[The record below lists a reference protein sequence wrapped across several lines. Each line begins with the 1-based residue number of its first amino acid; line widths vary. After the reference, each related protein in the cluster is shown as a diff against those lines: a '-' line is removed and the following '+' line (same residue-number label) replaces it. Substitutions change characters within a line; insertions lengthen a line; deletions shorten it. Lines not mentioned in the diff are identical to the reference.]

1 MSEYSATIKLRADRS
16 GLTGEIKSATGDFS
30 KLNAELAK
38 SGAAGSTGATGIKK
52 HATETKQAADSSRKL
67 SDESKS
73 LRGQFLSLKGAI
85 ATLGIYTLGRQM
97 LSTLTQFQDTRT
109 MLQGLTEDAREYNA
123 VQAYLVKTA
132 QAYGQDL
139 NVLSTNYAGIL
150 SLENSGIVTRREG
163 IAVLEGMV
171 NVGAKLGASNTQLS
185 QSMYGLSQ
193 SFASGIVSVEDMR
206 QATDS
211 LPGLLQAVADS
222 AGMTTGELKN
232 LVGTG
237 TMTSELFKTHMIN
250 ALEQYEGAAVAR
262 MGNISA
268 TQNNI
273 RTEHL
278 LLVAALEAPIKGT
291 IGSFL
296 ESYESG
302 LKAVNAN
309 IPRLIE
315 LTGDLATM
323 AVAVGTV
330 ALSAWLYRVAAG
342 SIAVNGALTALE
354 FRLLA
359 SMTIARATTLVMS
372 GLRASM
378 MFLGGIP
385 GLAILAGTAI
395 YAFGKNSQSAAEK
408 TAQLRGEIDEL
419 VESFSSLTVA
429 QLDQQI
435 AEQQQELN
443 AIAAQRDA
451 LQASNQASSNAPS
464 PLSRSLMQEV
474 DAINSYLKQVEQ
486 LAQVDS
492 ALEEKAKSLAALSH
506 ARTQAVTNASEAETE
521 AAAKLSKVQQDL
533 LDKYLPLDKLTR
545 EYTENLSALNAIEAS
560 SAEEASRKER
570 AIDSLNAAYADEVK
584 TLTGVTKAEEDAQ
597 KVREKTLQ
605 SMTKLID
612 EYAPSQNAVLQYETQ
627 LRLLTQARDED
638 LLSLENYQIAIAAV
652 AQEYYDAANPGAVLI
667 EQLKEELAALKL
679 TGDELTYYT
688 LTHGLSAEQIEK
700 HGGAIKA
707 LVAEM
712 RQEQAALDAT
722 EAAQK
727 EYQQRTETMID
738 DLQRS
743 WADYLDDFLRTG
755 KFTFKSLGDSIIDIM
770 RTTYARMMSLDMA
783 NAFKGAMTSGSSSSV
798 PGTTSGTGGTGSLN
812 LGSLTAVLGGG
823 LSSILGSS
831 LATQSAPI
839 YEGGKLISEGASA
852 LDFSLKNVGTN
863 LLAGMAGGKL
873 GTFLGESIFGKQAQ
887 SNLGATAGAVI
898 GSMIPVVG
906 TFLGA
911 LAGGALDALFG
922 GDGYKRTSVGF
933 DTGRDS
939 VRSSYY
945 AGTETFASGLEVNKI
960 NRRGDAESMDA
971 IVAKAAEID
980 AFITNATRAAGG
992 SLNLAGTR
1000 LNGTSADYGSNDGSF
1015 VGMRIG
1021 DGQDSEAALDAMF
1034 ANFSTQ
1040 LISHIEGIDEDVR
1053 QALINATGSADE
1065 ILQQFQDALKLDQ
1078 LVKSGALDI
1087 LGDNISFT
1095 FAQQLAEAAGGI
1107 DNLNAATSAFNS
1119 SVADSAQTQQ
1129 NVVDRLR
1136 TAVGDQFAAINLT
1149 LSDFSSIDAFRDH
1162 FDDVKNSLEAVD
1174 VLKLVQA
1181 GNALALLIEQEE
1193 QLGQVRNDAIAQQR
1207 ESAQDLF
1214 DAYKS
1219 IRSQATAL
1227 QGTLQ
1232 NDIYKIT
1239 GTGAT
1244 DLRSR
1249 LGTGT
1254 FDEQFDV
1261 IDQLRTQIL
1270 ANYNEELQIKE
1281 QLHEQALANY
1291 EAQIEAATRIED
1303 YIKGVMTSD
1312 LSPLSVAD
1320 RLSTAQEQ
1328 FDDVVA
1334 RALAGDIKAGAEAT
1348 DYFNTLAK
1356 LNQQANAS
1364 SVTGVELFYSNLDKL
1379 EQVGAY
1385 LSQAQ
1390 SPGEFNGSNL
1400 AAPYVAQLLELQT
1413 EANRIQTASAVD
1425 MVSGLGGLKLLLE
1438 QLPAKMALELLGVLP
1453 VALSQSL
1460 QLGTNLGIL
1469 AEDIRGALG
1478 LLPQASDLSSYG
1490 IAANIEALTQLSQ
1503 HPSLLA
1509 SHITSLADAMGAM
1522 MQQLVASGVSTHLLA
1537 DTISKNPN
1545 ATAAANEYLNG
1556 KGLGSI
1562 ADYTSAVNTNYSGAQ
1577 INSYVTDA
1585 VTNAANE
1592 KAAVDAV
1599 MSAAL
1604 ANGVGSGQLA
1614 ASTNYTQEEIL
1625 ALAAKYG
1632 YASFDVGTDRVSRD
1646 QFAQIHADEIIFN
1659 PVESGQ
1665 LRKAVIQSIS
1675 SGGNSEGIAQLIKAV
1690 ETQSR
1695 LLESWGGQVGQMSAA
1710 QQQAFAAVSR
1720 EIVEAVDHLRRELIE
1735 EMAA

>member
-1 MSEYSATIKLRADRS
+1 MSEYSATIKLKADRS
-16 GLTGEIKSATGDFS
+16 GLTGEIKSATGDVS

-38 SGAAGSTGATGIKK
+38 SGAAGSTGANGIKK
-52 HATETKQAADSSRKL
+52 HATETKGAADSSRKL
-67 SDESKS
+67 SDETKS
-73 LRGQFLSLKGAI
+73 LRSQFLSLKGAI

-97 LSTLTQFQDTRT
+97 LSTLAQFQDTRT
-109 MLQGLTEDAREYNA
+109 MLQGLTSDARDYNT

-139 NVLSTNYAGIL
+139 TVLSTNYAGLL
-150 SLENSGIVTRREG
+150 SLENAGIVTRQEG

-171 NVGAKLGASNTQLS
+171 NVGAKIGASNAQLS

-211 LPGLLQAVADS
+211 LPGLLQEVADA

-237 TMTSELFKTHMIN
+237 TMTSELFKTHMIT

-268 TQNNI
+268 TQNDI
-273 RTEHL
+273 RSGHV

-291 IGSFL
+291 IGGFL
-296 ESYESG
+296 ESYSAG
-302 LKAVNAN
+302 LKAVNDN
-309 IPRLIE
+309 LPKLIE

-323 AVAVGTV
+323 AVAVGAV

-359 SMTIARATTLVMS
+359 SMAVARATTLVMT

-408 TAQLRGEIDEL
+408 TAQLRGEIDDL
-419 VESFSSLTVA
+419 IESFSSLTVA

-506 ARTQAVTNASEAETE
+506 ARSQAVANAAEEETD

-545 EYTENLSALNAIEAS
+545 EYTQNLSALNAIEVS
-560 SAEEASRKER
+560 SADEAARKER
-570 AIDSLNAAYADEVK
+570 AIDSLNAAYAQEVK
-584 TLTGVTKAEEDAQ
+584 ELTGVTKAEEDAL

-638 LLSLENYQIAIAAV
+638 LLSLENYQTAIAAV

-667 EQLKEELAALKL
+667 EQLQQELTALRL

-712 RQEQAALDAT
+712 RQEQTALDAT

-755 KFTFKSLGDSIIDIM
+755 KFTFKSLGDSILDIM
-770 RTTYARMMSLDMA
+770 RTTYTRMMSLDFA
-783 NAFKGAMTSGSSSSV
+783 NAFRGAMTPTSV
-798 PGTTSGTGGTGSLN
+798 DAAPGATGGTGSMN
-812 LGSLTAVLGGG
+812 LGSLAAVLGGG
-823 LSSILGSS
+823 LSSVLGAS
-831 LATQSAPI
+831 LTTQSAPI

-873 GTFLGESIFGKQAQ
+873 GTFLGESLFGKQAQ

-922 GDGYKRTSVGF
+922 GDGFKRTSVGF

-939 VRSSYY
+939 VRDSYY
-945 AGTETFASGLEVNKI
+945 AGTQTFASGLSVNKI
-960 NRRGDAESMDA
+960 NRRGDEQAMDA

-1000 LNGTSADYGSNDGSF
+1000 LDGTSADYGSNSGSF
-1015 VGMRIG
+1015 VGMRFG

-1040 LISHIEGIDEDVR
+1040 LISHIQGIDEDVR
-1053 QALINATGSADE
+1053 RALINATGSADE
-1065 ILQQFQDALKLDQ
+1065 ILQQFQNALKLDQ

-1087 LGDNISFT
+1087 LGDSISFT
-1095 FAQQLAEAAGGI
+1095 FAQQLADAAGGI
-1107 DNLNAATSAFNS
+1107 DNLNAATSAFNA
-1119 SVADSAQTQQ
+1119 SVADSAQAQQ
-1129 NVVDRLR
+1129 NVVERLR

-1149 LSDFSSIDAFRDH
+1149 LSDFTSVNAFRSH
-1162 FDDVKNSLEAVD
+1162 FDQVKNSLEATD

-1193 QLGQVRNDAIAQQR
+1193 QLAQVRSASISEQLA
-1207 ESAQDLF
+1207 SAQELF

-1219 IRSQATAL
+1219 IRAQATAMA
-1227 QGTLQ
+1227 GTLQ
-1232 NDIYKIT
+1232 NDIFKLT
-1239 GTGAT
+1239 GNSAT

-1249 LGTGT
+1249 LRTGT
-1254 FDEQFDV
+1254 FNEQLDV
-1261 IDQLRTQIL
+1261 IDQIRSQIL

-1281 QLHEQALANY
+1281 HLHDEAMKQY
-1291 EAQIEAATRIED
+1291 EAQIDAALRIED

-1320 RLSTAQEQ
+1320 RLSTAQAQ

-1334 RALAGDIKAGAEAT
+1334 RALSGDVKAGAEAT
-1348 DYFNTLAK
+1348 EYFNTLAK

-1364 SVTGVELFYSNLDKL
+1364 STTGVSLFYANLDKL

-1385 LSQAQ
+1385 LAQVQA
-1390 SPGEFNGSNL
+1390 PAEFSGSDL
-1400 AAPYVAQLLELQT
+1400 AAPYVAQLQELQAET
-1413 EANRIQTASAVD
+1413 IRIQNATAVD
-1425 MVSGLGGLKLLLE
+1425 LVTGLGSLQLLLE

-1460 QLGTNLGIL
+1460 QLGANLGIL
-1469 AEDIRGALG
+1469 SNDVRQALG
-1478 LLPQASDLSSYG
+1478 LLPQASNLSSSG
-1490 IAANIEALTQLSQ
+1490 IASSIEAVTLLSQ
-1503 HPSLLA
+1503 HPSLMA
-1509 SHITSLADAMGAM
+1509 ANITSLASAMGQM

-1537 DTISKNPN
+1537 DSITKNPA
-1545 ATAAANEYLNG
+1545 ATAAANEYLSG
-1556 KGLGSI
+1556 QGLGAI
-1562 ADYTSAVNTNYSGAQ
+1562 TDYTSATNPNYTGAQ
-1577 INSYVTDA
+1577 INDYVTNA
-1585 VTNAANE
+1585 IANAANE
-1592 KAAVDAV
+1592 KAAVDAI
-1599 MSAAL
+1599 MSGASAA
-1604 ANGVGSGQLA
+1604 GIGSAQLA
-1614 ASTNYTQEEIL
+1614 ASTGYSQDEIL

-1632 YASFDVGTDRVSRD
+1632 YGSFDVGTDRVTRD
-1646 QFAQIHADEIIFN
+1646 QFAQIHQNEIIFN
-1659 PVESGQ
+1659 PAESGS
-1665 LRKAVIQSIS
+1665 LRKAVIDSVS
-1675 SGGNSEGIAQLIKAV
+1675 NGGNRGDFERLVKAV
-1690 ETQSR
+1690 EAQSR
-1695 LLESWGGQVGQMSAA
+1695 LLNDYIGQMEQMSGE
-1710 QQQAFAAVSR
+1710 QQRAFAAASR
-1720 EIVEAVDHLRRELIE
+1720 EITEAADRIARELE
-1735 EMAA
+1735 DRAA